1 MFMNATL
8 AESVHLSGRGRRK
21 KLGLLV
27 GHVDSPDQA
36 SIARIQHNT
45 VVPLCDTRDLGEI
58 FFDDLHPHA
67 RGRRSIGRR
76 EPYIDHQI
84 LELDAVIEASTTKE

>member
-1 MFMNATL
+1 MRL
-8 AESVHLSGRGRRK
+8 WLK
-21 KLGLLV
+21 
-27 GHVDSPDQA
+27 A
-36 SIARIQHNT
+36 SICRDVAAGGSSVSLRDMSMVQTRVSIACIQHDA

-58 FFDDLHPHA
+58 FFDYLHPHA
-67 RGRRSIGRR
+67 RGRRMIGRR